1 MRVIFVCIK
10 NMLKKKNLG
19 IPKKFFHTLLRGYI
33 GDGLQFGGGICSIR
47 GYFGYVG
54 YVDYKF
60 KD

>member
-33 GDGLQFGGGICSIR
+33 GDGLQFGG
-47 GYFGYVG
+47 
-54 YVDYKF
+54 DM
-60 KD
+60 